1 MENNCPECG
10 VVMRWE
16 QGTYR
21 CGPCDK
27 VFIKQG
33 YCQTCDVQLE
43 KLQACGA
50 TNYFCNQCNELKSRS
65 SARIV
70 FETQKTASQ

>member
-1 MENNCPECG
+1 MENNCPDCNES
-10 VVMRWE
+10 MRWE
-16 QGTYR
+16 QGSYH
-21 CGPCDK
+21 CDPCDK

-33 YCQTCDVQLE
+33 YCQTCDAQLE

-65 SARIV
+65 SATIV
-70 FETQKTASQ
+70 FEAKKTVSQ